1 MTDRYCLQYGR
12 LQQAFDDKDA
22 AGRQPSAAFHLT
34 ADGALHQVPGI
45 PPLKAGEGAVA
56 YTGDF
61 YVEPLEIQI
70 EFLKATNAQ
79 KWLEALALR
88 HANRVRQVEEGLWV
102 LAEIEEVDV

>member
-1 MTDRYCLQYGR
+1 MTDRYCLKYGK
-12 LQQAFDDKDA
+12 LQQAFEEDTAGQEPA
-22 AGRQPSAAFHLT
+22 AIFHLT
-34 ADGALHQVPGI
+34 ADGALRKVLETPH
-45 PPLKAGEGAVA
+45 LKEGEGVVMYA
-56 YTGDF
+56 GDF